1 MHFSDVYA
9 DHCLPDAMA
18 RDGVLYGQCL
28 SGSLYWNDF
37 LSFAKVVGF
46 TDQCLVTHCPITIEN
61 PVLEAA
67 VVPLK
72 FTSATYWLWKLAAL
86 DWTLK
91 TMAKLLFTKVRL
103 RIVRMPYPYMAI
115 MWLRLAKSSRCAAI
129 LGIWLGKPDLHRIL
143 SLLVISTSIMAFLK
157 VVAPHYLLNQM
168 PQRRAVAN
176 WAFDT

>member
-1 MHFSDVYA
+1 MRGAFNLLKLGDEMHFSDVYA

-37 LSFAKVVGF
+37 LSFAKVLGF

-72 FTSATYWLWKLAAL
+72 FTSATY
-86 DWTLK
+86 
-91 TMAKLLFTKVRL
+91 
-103 RIVRMPYPYMAI
+103 
-115 MWLRLAKSSRCAAI
+115 
-129 LGIWLGKPDLHRIL
+129 
-143 SLLVISTSIMAFLK
+143 
-157 VVAPHYLLNQM
+157 
-168 PQRRAVAN
+168 
-176 WAFDT
+176 